1 MKIYFSGSISGGRD
15 KVNDYSKI
23 VEILNEYG
31 KVLTMHVA
39 NPKLG
44 KAEEGITA
52 EEIYQR
58 DVNWLKESDIVFAE
72 ITVPSLG
79 VGYELAYA
87 ENRKIPVICMY
98 DKNVNVSRMI
108 TGNKNFIQIPYEN
121 IEELKE
127 KIISNLENILK
138 EEN

>member
-15 KVNDYSKI
+15 KVDDYAKI

-31 KVLTMHVA
+31 NVLTTHIA

-44 KAEEGITA
+44 KVEKGITA
-52 EEIYQR
+52 EKIYQR
-58 DVNWLKESDIVFAE
+58 DINWLKESDIVFAE
-72 ITVPSLG
+72 ITVPSMG

-87 ENRKIPVICMY
+87 ENRNIPVICMY

-108 TGNKNFIQIPYEN
+108 IGNKNFIQIPYES
-121 IEELKE
+121 IENLKE
-127 KIISNLENILK
+127 RIHEIMKHNVGEIK
-138 EEN
+138 

>member
-1 MKIYFSGSISGGRD
+1 MKIYFSGSIAGGRD

-44 KAEEGITA
+44 KVEEGITS

-87 ENRKIPVICMY
+87 ESKKIPVICMY

-108 TGNKNFIQIPYEN
+108 TGNKNFIQIPYES
-121 IEELKE
+121 IDELKE
-127 KIISNLENILK
+127 KIYEIMNK
-138 EEN
+138 